1 MKTMKKRLNLLYSL
15 LGLGIVVMAAGVIL
29 FIVH

>member
-1 MKTMKKRLNLLYSL
+1 MKKRLNLLYSL
-15 LGLGIVVMAAGVIL
+15 LGLGVVVMAVGVIL